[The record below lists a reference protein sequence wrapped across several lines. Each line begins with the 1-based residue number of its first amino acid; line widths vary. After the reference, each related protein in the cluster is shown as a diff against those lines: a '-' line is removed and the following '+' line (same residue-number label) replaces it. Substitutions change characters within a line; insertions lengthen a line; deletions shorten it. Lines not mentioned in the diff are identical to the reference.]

1 MLIATYKGIAMKA
14 RHHREVANQRFT
26 FSAFEC
32 GGKFVECIVSQ
43 LLGPVIGS
51 ANLRFLPSGF
61 T

>member
-1 MLIATYKGIAMKA
+1 MKA